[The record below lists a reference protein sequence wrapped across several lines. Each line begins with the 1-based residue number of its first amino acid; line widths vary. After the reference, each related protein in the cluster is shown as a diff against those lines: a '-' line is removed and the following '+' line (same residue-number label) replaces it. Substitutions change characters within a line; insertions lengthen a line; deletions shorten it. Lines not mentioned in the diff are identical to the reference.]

1 MAWALEDY
9 DRPLRVG
16 KRRLEFGRI
25 MKENLQAEEEKRK
38 KAEEQLETKGAELKG
53 ARIELTAA
61 QAEVAQLKEDALM
74 EVSWLQAR
82 AKDAES
88 KMAGV
93 PGEIAVAKIVALSE
107 Y

>member
-1 MAWALEDY
+1 MAWVLEDY
-9 DRPLRVG
+9 GIPLRIG
-16 KRRLEFGRI
+16 ERQLKFSRLI
-25 MKENLQAEEEKRK
+25 KENLQAEEEKRK

-53 ARIELTAA
+53 AHIELTAA

-93 PGEIAVAKIVALSE
+93 PGEIAATKIVALSE